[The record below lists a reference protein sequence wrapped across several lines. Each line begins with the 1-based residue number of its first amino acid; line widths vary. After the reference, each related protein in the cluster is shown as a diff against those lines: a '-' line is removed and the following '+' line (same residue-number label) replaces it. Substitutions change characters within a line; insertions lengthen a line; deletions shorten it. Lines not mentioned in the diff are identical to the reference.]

1 MAEETF
7 AQRIERLVQEHNRPL
22 LLAEARQLLTIE
34 IDGDGNLDL
43 EPIVTALFI
52 LQHLTALQHIT
63 TPEPEQGDQQPSPD
77 HWDKEFPITSVT
89 RADLVSGGVSQEQ
102 ASLLSDADMRA
113 IARRME
119 DMYCDAGFW
128 DDVTAALEYVQE
140 RKAAQV
146 QRSPFPPLEM

>member
-1 MAEETF
+1 MTEETF

-22 LLAEARQLLTIE
+22 LLA
-34 IDGDGNLDL
+34 L
-43 EPIVTALFI
+43 EPFVSALFI

-63 TPEPEQGDQQPSPD
+63 TPESEQGDQQPSPD

-113 IARRME
+113 DRSQNGGYVLRRWVLGR
-119 DMYCDAGFW
+119 CDRCAG
-128 DDVTAALEYVQE
+128 VRPGAEGGASSASSVPTAGVVE
-140 RKAAQV
+140 RWMP
-146 QRSPFPPLEM
+146 RCRR